1 MEIAFVD
8 ESGNLAL
15 AAEGSRFV
23 VAALVCQQSRAIE
36 LHVRRARRA
45 LRRRLVASEL
55 KAAQSDPAT
64 IRRLLMAIAEETCEI
79 YGVVVDKSDLPA
91 GESEWWYQQAIAVA
105 VASAVERH
113 PKLHI
118 LLDKRYT
125 NPHQRQ
131 ELEERVRL
139 AIAHVPNQVVLIEQG
154 DSMLHPGLQAVDFVA
169 WALRRQ
175 AEGAGEWAAII
186 EKRIVSVKIIR
197 GNKTAARPGRR

>member
-15 AAEGSRFV
+15 TAEDSRFV
-23 VAALVCQQSRAIE
+23 VAALVCQQGRAIE

-45 LRRRLVASEL
+45 LRRRHVASEL
-55 KAAQSDPAT
+55 KAAQSGPAT
-64 IRRLLMAIAEETCEI
+64 IRRLLTAIAEEPCEI
-79 YGVVVDKSDLPA
+79 YGVIVDKTDL
-91 GESEWWYQQAIAVA
+91 GEGEAEGWYQEAIAVA

-113 PKLHI
+113 PKLHV

-125 NPHQRQ
+125 NPHQRR

-139 AIAHVPNQVVLIEQG
+139 AIVHVPDQVVIIEQG
-154 DSMLHPGLQAVDFVA
+154 DSTANPGLQAVDFVA

-186 EKRIVSVKIIR
+186 EKRIVSVRTIP
-197 GNKTAARPGRR
+197 GNKTAALPGRR

>member
-1 MEIAFVD
+1 METAFVD

-15 AAEGSRFV
+15 AAGDSRFV
-23 VAALVCQQSRAIE
+23 VAALVCPQGRAIE

-64 IRRLLMAIAEETCEI
+64 IRRLLSAMAEEACEI
-79 YGVVVDKSDLPA
+79 YGVIIDKTDLPA
-91 GESEWWYQQAIAVA
+91 GEAEGWYQEAIAVA
-105 VASAVERH
+105 IASAVERH
-113 PKLHI
+113 PKLHV

-125 NPHQRQ
+125 NPHQRR
-131 ELEERVRL
+131 ELEERIRL
-139 AIAHVPNQVVLIEQG
+139 AIVHVPDQVVLIEQG
-154 DSMLHPGLQAVDFVA
+154 DSTLHPGLQAADFVA

-186 EKRIVSVKIIR
+186 ERRIVSIRTIR
-197 GNKTAARPGRR
+197 GNKTAALPGRR